1 MNYARREKRLL
12 EVRFYDSVDR
22 PLGSYHPEYKEM
34 YYPINYS
41 YIEWVMALEKE
52 EQENNV

>member
-12 EVRFYDSVDR
+12 EVKFYDSVDR
-22 PLGSYHPEYKEM
+22 TLGSYHPEYKDM
-34 YYPINYS
+34 YYPINYG
-41 YIEWVMALEKE
+41 YIEGVMALEKE